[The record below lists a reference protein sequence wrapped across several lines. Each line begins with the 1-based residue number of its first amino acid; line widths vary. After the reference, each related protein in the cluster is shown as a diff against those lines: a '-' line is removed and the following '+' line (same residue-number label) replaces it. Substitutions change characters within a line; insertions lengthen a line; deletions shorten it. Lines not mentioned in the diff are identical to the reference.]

1 MNECKNRTPIFE
13 ENMDN
18 IHEKNNHFTLIVKKK
33 KICFAN
39 LDTF

>member
-13 ENMDN
+13 ENVDE
-18 IHEKNNHFTLIVKKK
+18 IHEKNHHFTLIVK

-39 LDTF
+39 LDNF